1 VLSVVDET
9 GVRTIIDDLLAAT
22 SSANPTQ
29 RWAATMILYTYCE
42 QTRADYSDYVPQLL
56 RGVIHLSI
64 DSDKRVLEAAWD
76 CLNAITKVINTY
88 LIRGIVVQEA
98 VGTVFLVRQREGVWL

>member
-1 VLSVVDET
+1 MLSVVDET

-22 SSANPTQ
+22 SSSNATQ
-29 RWAATMILYTYCE
+29 RWAATTILYTYCE

-56 RGVIHLSI
+56 RGIIHLSI

-76 CLNAITKVINTY
+76 CLNAITKVLKVSFS
-88 LIRGIVVQEA
+88 LIDSFLWTSITLLEA
-98 VGTVFLVRQREGVWL
+98 FYTDSI